1 MTVFELYGTEYSSD
15 WATRG
20 KTVRIG
26 LYDTRAKAEQKIAQI
41 KAHKDWHMDWTAF
54 TVSDAEV
61 E

>member
-1 MTVFELYGTEYSSD
+1 MTVFELYGTETSFD

-26 LYDTRAKAEQKIAQI
+26 LYSTREKAEQKIAEI
-41 KAHKDWHMDWTAF
+41 KELKDWHMDWVAF
-54 TVSDAEV
+54 TISDVEV